1 MRKRAAKAGL
11 IVIEVAAI
19 AIAVIAAGGAFLFW
33 RLESGPVSLSIF
45 KPSIELAVQAR
56 LPEGYRCAVDTIK
69 LARQEGKGAYVVRVS
84 GIQIIDDEAK
94 EAASAS
100 EVGLTFALG
109 DFFSGEAGPRT
120 IVASGVKFRVV
131 RNAEQNVKLPAV
143 SSSTA
148 RKSPIARLSSLLDRN
163 IFNNA
168 FENAEMS
175 DAEITFVDIASG
187 RSWMTRDAS
196 ITIKKQTDGL
206 SATIGGA
213 IDIGGAPASI
223 AVEAD
228 YSENSGVITL
238 DIDGANFPIGDIL
251 SMFYGDRAAIIDAP
265 VSGAAVISLTSSG
278 DVLASSFVARLEGG
292 KLRLGP
298 TPTPVKFIEWE
309 SQFDPAKNEFVIER
323 FAFDVNGSSGELN
336 GAVNLQFGDDVRNP
350 EWVGFDLEGEA
361 LTLNVP
367 SRMRAP
373 LLIDKAAVSGGYHV
387 VDRRIDL
394 SDIALSLLDV
404 SAGGNFSMSFPRADE
419 SGAKPSPGVDAS
431 IKIDGAL
438 DPERLL
444 KLWPLGM
451 AMGARDWVEDRME
464 AAVIENINAEM
475 ALAEGAVV
483 KGRPVP
489 DEALTVSFDVH
500 GAKAYFVKQMTPLTA
515 GIGSGVLR
523 GNSFLLK
530 ATSANVGAVAISEA
544 EVEFPVFT
552 PKWQPTYIRF
562 LATGK
567 SEDLLGVLDQEPM
580 LLMSKINLDPD
591 QFHGDARAR
600 IEIMRPN
607 KRDVPTEDYRYSGLA
622 TFETMRITGI
632 TGDAELT
639 DAKGR
644 VDLKPRSVTITA
656 KARLSEAPI
665 DIVWRQNF
673 FAADGPSS
681 FSIAGTVD
689 SSTGDL
695 FGISSRQYIRGPVT
709 FTANALGKIGN
720 FETLEAT
727 ADFGNAVLRID
738 ALDWRK
744 PAGAPAVGTIS
755 AKFSDGGFDIE
766 KIELNGDGAAI
777 FGSLQFKDG
786 ALASAAF
793 PLFELKDAASLNLS
807 AERKPT
813 GEFAVT
819 AIGDFLL
826 AGPLLEQMVGG
837 GSGGGGASDD
847 SAAVNWGPGLVLTA
861 RIDKMRMRENV
872 DYNNVS
878 LDLWRDATKLQA
890 LDLTAFSA
898 DGAPLKVM
906 LSHTGEDEGP
916 GQSVEARTSALGEM
930 LRAVFGYKS
939 ISGGEGSMQIGF
951 AAPGRKGLFGVIEAK
966 NLHVVDT
973 PLLARLFSAG
983 SFEGLADLLN
993 GAGIDLDNVYGEFD
1007 LTDNVLSIDKFRA
1020 SGSSVGFTA
1029 AGDIEIYDGG
1039 AVRLNGAV
1047 APIYQINSVLG
1058 RTPIIGDLFVGK
1070 KGEGILALS
1079 YRITGERAAPDVF
1092 VNPLSALT
1100 PGIFRNLFE
1109 PLQPAN
1115 DNTPITQ
1122 SEQTPD
1128 EVDDPLLEDANP
1140 SQ

>member
-11 IVIEVAAI
+11 IIIEVAAI
-19 AIAVIAAGGAFLFW
+19 AIAVIAASGAFLFW

-45 KPSIELAVQAR
+45 KPSIELAVQSR
-56 LPEGYRCAVDTIK
+56 LPEGYRCDVGAIK
-69 LARQEGKGAYVVRVS
+69 LARQEGKGAYVVRLS
-84 GIQIIDDEAK
+84 GIQIIDDEAN
-94 EAASAS
+94 EAASARQ
-100 EVGLTFALG
+100 VGLTFALG
-109 DFFSGEAGPRT
+109 DFFTGEVGPRT
-120 IVASGVKFRVV
+120 IVASGAKFRII
-131 RNAEQNVKLPAV
+131 RNAEQNVKLPTVRSGAK
-143 SSSTA
+143 
-148 RKSPIARLSSLLDRN
+148 KSLFSRLSSLLDRN
-163 IFNNA
+163 VFNHA
-168 FENAEMS
+168 FENAEMT
-175 DAEITFVDIASG
+175 DAEITFIDIASG

-196 ITIKKQTDGL
+196 IAIIRQADGL

-213 IDIGGAPASI
+213 IETGGVPASI
-223 AVEAD
+223 AVNAD
-228 YSENSGVITL
+228 YSDNSGIITL

-251 SMFYGDRAAIIDAP
+251 SMFYGDHAAIIDAP
-265 VSGAAVISLTSSG
+265 VSGAAVISLTASG

-292 KLRLGP
+292 SLRLGP

-309 SQFDPAKNEFVIER
+309 TQFDPAKNEFIIER
-323 FAFDVNGSSGELN
+323 FAFDVNGSSGALG
-336 GAVNLQFGDDVRNP
+336 GAVNLQFGDDVRKP
-350 EWVGFDLEGEA
+350 AWVGFDLEGEA
-361 LTLNVP
+361 VTLNIP
-367 SRMRAP
+367 SRMGAP
-373 LLIDKAAVSGGYHV
+373 LLIDKAAISGGYHV
-387 VDRRIDL
+387 AQRRLDL

-404 SAGGNFSMSFPRADE
+404 TAGGNSSMSFPRADE
-419 SGAKPSPGVDAS
+419 NGAKPSPGVNAQ
-431 IKIDGAL
+431 IRIDDAL
-438 DPERLL
+438 DLERLL

-483 KGRPVP
+483 KGLPLP

-515 GIGSGVLR
+515 GVGSGVLR

-530 ATSANVGAVAISEA
+530 ATSGQVGAVAISEA

-567 SEDLLGVLDQEPM
+567 SEDILGVLDQEPM
-580 LLMSKINLDPD
+580 RLMSKINLKAD
-591 QFHGDARAR
+591 QFHGKARAR

-607 KRDVPTEDYRYSGLA
+607 KRDVPAEDYRYSGKA
-622 TFETMRITGI
+622 TFEAMRITGI
-632 TGDAELT
+632 SGDAELT
-639 DAKGR
+639 DAMGR
-644 VDLKPRSVTITA
+644 VDLKPRSVMITA
-656 KARLSEAPI
+656 EARLSEAPI

-673 FAADGPSS
+673 FAEDGPSS

-695 FGISSRQYIRGPVT
+695 FGIASRQYIRGPVT

-727 ADFGNAVLRID
+727 ADFGNAVLAID
-738 ALDWRK
+738 ALGWRK
-744 PAGAPAVGTIS
+744 PAGAPATGAVR
-755 AKFSDGGFDIE
+755 AKFSDSGVDIE
-766 KIELNGDGAAI
+766 NIELNGDGVAI
-777 FGSLQFKDG
+777 SGSLQFKDG
-786 ALASAAF
+786 ALAGAAF
-793 PLFELKDAASLNLS
+793 PQFELKDAASLNLS

-819 AIGDFLL
+819 AIGNFLL
-826 AGPLLEQMVGG
+826 AAPVLEQLVGG
-837 GSGGGGASDD
+837 ANGGGANDD
-847 SAAVNWGPGLVLTA
+847 DAAVNWGPGLFLTA

-878 LDLWRDATKLQA
+878 LDLWRDATTLQA
-890 LDLTAFSA
+890 LDLSAFSA
-898 DGAPLKVM
+898 GGAPLKVM
-906 LSHTGEDEGP
+906 LSLTGEDQGP

-939 ISGGEGSMQIGF
+939 ISGGEGSMQIGLS
-951 AAPGRKGLFGVIEAK
+951 APGRKGLSGVIEAQ
-966 NLHVVDT
+966 NLHVVDA

-993 GAGIDLDNVYGEFD
+993 GEGIDLSNVYGEFD

-1039 AVRLNGAV
+1039 AVKLNGAV
-1047 APIYQINSVLG
+1047 APVYQINSVLG

-1079 YRITGERAAPDVF
+1079 YSISGDRAAPDVF

-1109 PLQPAN
+1109 PLRPAN
-1115 DNTPITQ
+1115 DNAPASQ
-1122 SEQTPD
+1122 SEQSPN
-1128 EVDDPLLEDANP
+1128 EIGDPPPKDAKSN
-1140 SQ
+1140 Q

>member
-1 MRKRAAKAGL
+1 MGKRAAKAGL

-45 KPSIELAVQAR
+45 KPSIELAVQSR
-56 LPEGYRCAVDTIK
+56 LPEGYSCEVGIIK
-69 LARQEGKGAYVVRVS
+69 LTREQGKGDYIVRLS
-84 GIQIIDDEAK
+84 GIQIIDDEAN

-109 DFFSGEAGPRT
+109 DFLGGEVGPRT
-120 IVASGVKFRVV
+120 IVASGAKFRVV

-143 SSSTA
+143 RSSA
-148 RKSPIARLSSLLDRN
+148 RKSPLSQLSSMLDRN
-163 IFNNA
+163 ILNNA
-168 FENAEMS
+168 FDNAEMT
-175 DAEITFVDIASG
+175 DAEITFVDVASG
-187 RSWMTRDAS
+187 RSWMTRNAS
-196 ITIKKQTDGL
+196 IAIKKQSDGL
-206 SATIGGA
+206 SAIIGGD
-213 IDIGGAPASI
+213 IDTGGAPASI
-223 AVEAD
+223 AVNAD

-251 SMFYGDRAAIIDAP
+251 SMFYGDRAAIVDAP
-265 VSGAAVISLTSSG
+265 VSGAAVISLTESG
-278 DVLASSFVARLEGG
+278 DVLASSFVARMEGG
-292 KLRLGP
+292 SLRLGP
-298 TPTPVKFIEWE
+298 TAMPVKFIEWD
-309 SQFDPAKNEFVIER
+309 SQFDPAKNEFIIER

-336 GAVNLQFGDDVRNP
+336 GTVNLQFGDDVRKP
-350 EWVGFDLEGEA
+350 EWVGFDLEGAA
-361 LTLNVP
+361 LTLNIP

-373 LLIDKAAVSGGYHV
+373 LLIDNAAVSGGYHIA
-387 VDRRIDL
+387 DQRISL

-404 SAGGNFSMSFPRADE
+404 SAGGNFSMSFPRTDE
-419 SGAKPSPGVDAS
+419 DGGKPSPGVDAH
-431 IKIDGAL
+431 IRIDGAL

-451 AMGARDWVEDRME
+451 AMGARDWVEGRLE
-464 AAVIENINAEM
+464 SAVIENINAEL
-475 ALAEGAVV
+475 ALPEGAVV
-483 KGRPVP
+483 KGQPVP

-500 GAKAYFVKQMTPLTA
+500 GAKAYVVKQMTPFTA
-515 GIGSGVLR
+515 GSGSGVLH

-530 ATSANVGAVAISEA
+530 AKSGRVGAVAISEA

-562 LATGK
+562 LATGR
-567 SEDLLGVLDQEPM
+567 SEDILGVLDQEPM

-591 QFHGDARAR
+591 QFQGEARAR

-607 KRDVPTEDYRYSGLA
+607 KRDVPAEDYRYSGSA
-622 TFETMRITGI
+622 TFEGMSISGI
-632 TGDAELT
+632 SGDAELT
-639 DAKGR
+639 EAKGR

-656 KARLSEAPI
+656 EALLSDAPI

-673 FAADGPSS
+673 FEQDGPSS
-681 FSIAGTVD
+681 FAVAGTVD
-689 SSTGDL
+689 SSTGDV

-709 FTANALGKIGN
+709 FTAKVLGKIGN
-720 FETLEAT
+720 FESIEAT
-727 ADFGNAVLRID
+727 ADFENAVLTID

-744 PAGAPAVGTIS
+744 PAGAPAAGTVT
-755 AKFSDGGFDIE
+755 AKFSGGDVDI
-766 KIELNGDGAAI
+766 KTIDLTGDGVAI
-777 FGSLQFKDG
+777 FGSLQLKDG

-793 PLFELKDAASLNLS
+793 PQFELKDAASLNLS
-807 AERKPT
+807 AERKST

-837 GSGGGGASDD
+837 SGESDD
-847 SAAVNWGPGLVLTA
+847 GAAVNWGPGLLLTA

-878 LDLWRDATKLQA
+878 LDLWRDATTLQA

-898 DGAPLKVM
+898 GGAPLKVM

-916 GQSVEARTSALGEM
+916 GQVIEARTSALGE
-930 LRAVFGYKS
+930 LLKAVFGYKS

-951 AAPGRKGLFGVIEAK
+951 ATPGRDGLFGVIEAK
-966 NLHVVDT
+966 NLHVVEA

-993 GAGIDLDNVYGEFD
+993 GAGIDLSEVYGEFD
-1007 LTDNVLSIDKFRA
+1007 LNDNVLSIDKFRA
-1020 SGSSVGFTA
+1020 TGSSVGLTA
-1029 AGDIEIYDGG
+1029 SGDVAIYDGG
-1039 AVRLNGAV
+1039 AVNLSGAV
-1047 APIYQINSVLG
+1047 APVYQINSVLG
-1058 RTPIIGDLFVGK
+1058 NTPIIGDLFVGK

-1079 YRITGERAAPDVF
+1079 YRISGDRAAPDVF

-1109 PLQPAN
+1109 PRPAN
-1115 DNTPITQ
+1115 DNPPAPE
-1122 SEQTPD
+1122 SEHSPD
-1128 EVDDPLLEDANP
+1128 EASDPPSSDGKSNP
-1140 SQ
+1140 

>member
-45 KPSIELAVQAR
+45 KPSVEFAVQNR
-56 LPEGYRCAVDTIK
+56 LPEGYRCAVETIK
-69 LARQEGKGAYVVRVS
+69 LARQEGKGAYVVHLS
-84 GIQIIDDEAK
+84 GIQIIDDAAN

-100 EVGLTFALG
+100 EVGMTFALG
-109 DFFSGEAGPRT
+109 DFLSGEAGPRT
-120 IVASGVKFRVV
+120 VVASGAKFRVV
-131 RNAEQNVKLPAV
+131 RNAEQNVELPAV
-143 SSSTA
+143 RSSA
-148 RKSPIARLSSLLDRN
+148 RKSPFTRLSSLLDLN
-163 IFNNA
+163 VLNNA
-168 FENAEMS
+168 FENAEMT

-187 RSWMTRDAS
+187 RSWMTRNAS
-196 ITIKKQTDGL
+196 IVIKKQTGGL
-206 SATIGGA
+206 SALIGGA
-213 IDIGGAPASI
+213 IDTGSAPASI

-251 SMFYGDRAAIIDAP
+251 SMFYGDRTAILDAP

-278 DVLASSFVARLEGG
+278 DVLASSFVARVEGG
-292 KLRLGP
+292 SLRLGL
-298 TPTPVKFIEWE
+298 TPTPVEFIEWE

-350 EWVGFDLEGEA
+350 EWVGFDLESEA

-373 LLIDKAAVSGGYHV
+373 LLIDKAAVSGGYHFA
-387 VDRRIDL
+387 DQRIDL

-419 SGAKPSPGVDAS
+419 SGGKPSPGVDAS
-431 IKIDGAL
+431 IKIDGAI

-451 AMGARDWVEDRME
+451 AMGARDWVEVRLE
-464 AAVIENINAEM
+464 AAAIENINAKL

-483 KGRPVP
+483 KGQPVP
-489 DEALTVSFDVH
+489 DEALTVSFDVQ

-515 GIGSGVLR
+515 GVGSGVLR

-530 ATSANVGAVAISEA
+530 ATSGRVGAVAISEA

-567 SEDLLGVLDQEPM
+567 SEDILGVLDQEPM

-607 KRDVPTEDYRYSGLA
+607 KRDVPAEDYRYSGLA
-622 TFETMRITGI
+622 TFEAMRITGI

-656 KARLSEAPI
+656 EAQLSEAPI

-673 FAADGPSS
+673 FAEDGPSS
-681 FSIAGTVD
+681 FSITGTVD

-727 ADFGNAVLRID
+727 ADFENAVLTID

-744 PAGAPAVGTIS
+744 PAGAPAVGTIRT
-755 AKFSDGGFDIE
+755 KFSDGGFDIE

-777 FGSLQFKDG
+777 FGNLQFKDG

-807 AERKPT
+807 AERKST

-826 AGPLLEQMVGG
+826 AGPVLEQLVGG
-837 GSGGGGASDD
+837 SGASDD
-847 SAAVNWGPGLVLTA
+847 GAAVNWGPGLFLTA

-878 LDLWRDATKLQA
+878 LDLWRDATTLQA
-890 LDLTAFSA
+890 LDLTAFST
-898 DGAPLKVM
+898 GGEPLKVM

-916 GQSVEARTSALGEM
+916 GQSIEARTSALGE
-930 LRAVFGYKS
+930 LLKAVFGYKS
-939 ISGGEGSMQIGF
+939 ISGGEGSMEIAF
-951 AAPGRKGLFGVIEAK
+951 AEPGRKGLFGVIEAQ
-966 NLHVVDT
+966 NLHVIDA

-983 SFEGLADLLN
+983 SFDGLSDLLN
-993 GAGIDLDNVYGEFD
+993 GEGIDLSEVYGEFD

-1020 SGSSVGFTA
+1020 TGSSVGLTA

-1039 AVRLNGAV
+1039 VVKLNGAV

-1058 RTPIIGDLFVGK
+1058 NTPIIGDLFVGK

-1079 YRITGERAAPDVF
+1079 YSITGDRTAPDVF

-1109 PLQPAN
+1109 PLRPAN
-1115 DNTPITQ
+1115 DNAPVPQT
-1122 SEQTPD
+1122 EQTPD
-1128 EVDDPLLEDANP
+1128 EAGDAPSVDTQSNP
-1140 SQ
+1140 

>member
-19 AIAVIAAGGAFLFW
+19 AIAVIAAGAAFLFW

-56 LPEGYRCAVDTIK
+56 LPEGYRCQVGTIK
-69 LARQEGKGAYVVRVS
+69 LARQEGKGAYVIRLS
-84 GIQIIDDEAK
+84 GIQIIDDEAN
-94 EAASAS
+94 EAASARQ
-100 EVGLTFALG
+100 VGLTFALG
-109 DFFSGEAGPRT
+109 DFFTGEVGPRM
-120 IVASGVKFRVV
+120 IVASGAKFRVI
-131 RNAEQNVKLPAV
+131 RNAELNVELPAV
-143 SSSTA
+143 RSGA
-148 RKSPIARLSSLLDRN
+148 RKSLFSRLSSLLDRS
-163 IFNNA
+163 IFNHA
-168 FENAEMS
+168 FENAEMT

-196 ITIKKQTDGL
+196 VVITRQAGGL

-213 IDIGGAPASI
+213 IETGAAPASI
-223 AVEAD
+223 TVNAD

-251 SMFYGDRAAIIDAP
+251 SMFYGEHAAIIDAP
-265 VSGAAVISLTSSG
+265 VSGSAVISLTESG
-278 DVLASSFVARLEGG
+278 DVLASNFVARLEGG
-292 KLRLGP
+292 SLRLGP
-298 TPTPVKFIEWE
+298 APTPVKFIEWAT
-309 SQFDPAKNEFVIER
+309 QFDPAKNEFIIER
-323 FAFDVNGSSGELN
+323 FAFDVNGSSGALN
-336 GAVNLQFGDDVRNP
+336 GAVNLQFGDDVRKP
-350 EWVGFDLEGEA
+350 EWVGFDLKGEA
-361 LTLNVP
+361 VTLNIP

-373 LLIDKAAVSGGYHV
+373 LLIDKAAISGGYHV
-387 VDRRIDL
+387 AERRLDL

-419 SGAKPSPGVDAS
+419 DGGKPSPGVDAQIS
-431 IKIDGAL
+431 IDGAL

-489 DEALTVSFDVH
+489 DEALTVSFDIH

-515 GIGSGVLR
+515 GVGSGVLR

-530 ATSANVGAVAISEA
+530 ATSGQVGAVAISEA

-567 SEDLLGVLDQEPM
+567 SEDMLGVLDQEPM
-580 LLMSKINLDPD
+580 RLMSKINLKPD
-591 QFHGDARAR
+591 QFHGKARAR

-607 KRDVPTEDYRYSGLA
+607 KRDVPAQDYRYSGKA
-622 TFETMRITGI
+622 SFEAMRITGI
-632 TGDAELT
+632 SADAELT

-644 VDLKPRSVTITA
+644 IDLKPRSVMITA
-656 KARLSEAPI
+656 EARLSDAPI

-673 FAADGPSS
+673 FAEDGPSS

-727 ADFGNAVLRID
+727 ADFANAVLTID

-744 PAGAPAVGTIS
+744 PAGAPAAGAIS
-755 AKFSDGGFDIE
+755 AKFSDGGVDIE
-766 KIELNGDGAAI
+766 KIELNGDGVAI
-777 FGSLQFKDG
+777 AGSLQFKDG
-786 ALASAAF
+786 ALATAAF
-793 PLFELKDAASLNLS
+793 PQFELKDAASLNLS

-826 AGPLLEQMVGG
+826 AAPILEQLV
-837 GSGGGGASDD
+837 GGASGGANDD
-847 SAAVNWGPGLVLTA
+847 GAALNWGPGLFLTA

-878 LDLWRDATKLQA
+878 LDLWRDATTLQA

-898 DGAPLKVM
+898 GGAPLKMV

-916 GQSVEARTSALGEM
+916 GQSVEAHTSALGEM

-951 AAPGRKGLFGVIEAK
+951 AAPGRKGLFGVIEAQ

-993 GAGIDLDNVYGEFD
+993 GEGIDLSNVYGEFD
-1007 LTDNVLSIDKFRA
+1007 LTNNVLSIDKFRA
-1020 SGSSVGFTA
+1020 TGSSVGFTA

-1039 AVRLNGAV
+1039 AVKLNGAV
-1047 APIYQINSVLG
+1047 APVYQINSVLG
-1058 RTPIIGDLFVGK
+1058 RAPIIGDLLVGK
-1070 KGEGILALS
+1070 KGEGVLALS
-1079 YRITGERAAPDVF
+1079 YSISGDRTAPDVF

-1109 PLQPAN
+1109 PLRPEN
-1115 DNTPITQ
+1115 DNAPVSQ
-1122 SEQTPD
+1122 SEHSPT
-1128 EVDDPLLEDANP
+1128 EIGDPLPADAISNP
-1140 SQ
+1140 